1 MFNKSSLA
9 GNQSVFV
16 DLNRVQIGI
25 EKDNNQVNNW
35 LTIWWDNEKIE
46 VGMLKI
52 QTNGIQMDQA
62 YNWY

>member
-35 LTIWWDNEKIE
+35 LTI
-46 VGMLKI
+46 
-52 QTNGIQMDQA
+52 
-62 YNWY
+62 